1 MIVVAL
7 PVPGVVV
14 RLSYHPTGRVIRR
27 SPCWA
32 VRLGHFLSPSLSAR
46 VAKAA
51 FGRYFA
57 SAEPTPITDGNV
69 LAPPSDGVAQIL
81 LVVEHQA
88 GASRERADD
97 EQHARERDA
106 ILARGERSVEHTSEI
121 PSLMLISYAVFC
133 LKQKTI
139 SITL

>member
-51 FGRYFA
+51 FERYFA

-69 LAPPSDGVAQIL
+69 LAPPSDGARIDGGLRSRPPRRASLVAGVAALGAVVIVGAL
-81 LVVEHQA
+81 LV
-88 GASRERADD
+88 GREIGRA
-97 EQHARERDA
+97 H
-106 ILARGERSVEHTSEI
+106 V
-121 PSLMLISYAVFC
+121 
-133 LKQKTI
+133 
-139 SITL
+139 